1 MTEAHPSGL
10 FLFSVSRKNKTQV
23 SPKTV
28 PAFCGRQTSRLC
40 PFFFFFSCLALK
52 VVKIENKQCKSLF
65 GLSINESLRPH
76 VTSVARCIARAGR
89 FSCQQASSQEFGF
102 APSDIPKCLSVVGA
116 AVSDWAIVVM
126 PLAISPHVLLP
137 TSQMQLDGRVNPIPT
152 TGCLRCLAICLLTCL
167 PARIS
172 TTHLTAGAL
181 THTHTHTCIS
191 DLLRD

>member
-1 MTEAHPSGL
+1 MTEAYPSGL

-28 PAFCGRQTSRLC
+28 AAFCGRQTSRLC

-102 APSDIPKCLSVVGA
+102 APSDIPKCCQLSVRPFPIEP
-116 AVSDWAIVVM
+116 SLSCHL
-126 PLAISPHVLLP
+126 PFLL
-137 TSQMQLDGRVNPIPT
+137 MCFCR
-152 TGCLRCLAICLLTCL
+152 LLKCN
-167 PARIS
+167 
-172 TTHLTAGAL
+172 
-181 THTHTHTCIS
+181 
-191 DLLRD
+191 